1 MLISIYRSRA
11 NLYSISRCSKVLIAG
26 FVDFKDEEIDE
37 FVVCEEF
44 MESFVWFRG
53 IIDIIGTVVDEEISL
68 EKGELLLLLF
78 VTIVVVELTG
88 NWDRLVG
95 RLRIRIGLLDF
106 IKSIFEEFRLSSSL
120 TVDDIEDGIDC

>member
-1 MLISIYRSRA
+1 
-11 NLYSISRCSKVLIAG
+11 
-26 FVDFKDEEIDE
+26 
-37 FVVCEEF
+37 

-68 EKGELLLLLF
+68 EKGELLLLF
-78 VTIVVVELTG
+78 VTIVVEMSLVPG
-88 NWDRLVG
+88 NWDWLVG

-120 TVDDIEDGIDC
+120 TVDGIDC

>member
-68 EKGELLLLLF
+68 EKGELLLLF
-78 VTIVVVELTG
+78 VTIVVEMSLVPG
-88 NWDRLVG
+88 NWDWLVG

-120 TVDDIEDGIDC
+120 TVDGIDC